1 MLEREGM
8 PIDENMTNKMM
19 DTNDAIF
26 SLSLSSVLCALPG
39 HSRSAARL
47 IDFPLTGAQ
56 GR

>member
-26 SLSLSSVLCALPG
+26 SLSLSSVLCGLPG